1 MSTPE
6 EYIEKKNKDASPEP
20 VGWDAIDA
28 AFDKMY
34 PGQDNPIHFGALIP
48 WRLGGP
54 DPLQGVSAYDGE
66 TISTL

>member
-1 MSTPE
+1 MST
-6 EYIEKKNKDASPEP
+6 KDESPEP

-34 PGQDNPIHFGALIP
+34 PGQDNPIHFGTLIP

-54 DPLQGVSAYDGE
+54 DPLQGVSAYDGGDYFHLV
-66 TISTL
+66 T